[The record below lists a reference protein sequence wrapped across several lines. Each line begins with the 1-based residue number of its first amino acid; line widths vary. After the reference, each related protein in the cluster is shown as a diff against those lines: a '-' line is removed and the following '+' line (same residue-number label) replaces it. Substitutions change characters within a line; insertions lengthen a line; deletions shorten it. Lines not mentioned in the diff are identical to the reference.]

1 MLSYATLSILC
12 YWRDE
17 DRALGN
23 HLEMMTPLLLT
34 VFDATEQ
41 KKSQGHT
48 STDDRDTWNRVI
60 NDYRRTLKPS
70 QMASAQ
76 LNMPV
81 SGDCIDYK

>member
-48 STDDRDTWNRVI
+48 VQTTETLGTVSSTITE
-60 NDYRRTLKPS
+60 
-70 QMASAQ
+70 
-76 LNMPV
+76 
-81 SGDCIDYK
+81 GH